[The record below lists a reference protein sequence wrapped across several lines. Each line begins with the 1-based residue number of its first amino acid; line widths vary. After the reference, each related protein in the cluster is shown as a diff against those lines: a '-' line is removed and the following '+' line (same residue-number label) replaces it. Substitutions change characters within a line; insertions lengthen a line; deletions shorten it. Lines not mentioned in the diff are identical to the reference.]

1 VASVEGRPPGVCR
14 REAAAP
20 VMGDRPHH
28 VPQRQTAEG
37 WLSRERALVLVLLV
51 ATALVVYLCYRLAGP
66 FLPALA
72 WAVALA
78 AVAHPLHGWL
88 LRRIPRPN
96 LAAGLAVGLVAV
108 AIVGP
113 TLLVS
118 QQLVREVARGVAWL
132 QSDTAAGRWQ
142 AVLEDH
148 PRLATGLTL
157 LATQVDVRGATERA
171 SMALTSGAEG
181 VVRGSVWAVAELLIT
196 FFALFYC
203 FRDRRQALQNLR
215 SLVPLSEG
223 ETEAVFTRVIDTLHA
238 TIYGTLL
245 VGLVQGVMGGLM
257 FWALGLPAALLWGVV
272 MAILGIIPV
281 LGTFIV
287 WAPAALFLA
296 LEGGWG
302 KAMILVAWG
311 GLVVSLVD
319 NLLYPI
325 LAGQRLRLHTLPV
338 FIAIVGGVALFGS
351 AGIVLG
357 PVTLATTIALIEV
370 WRRRTAG
377 GRTAETGV
385 DVSRG

>member
-1 VASVEGRPPGVCR
+1 
-14 REAAAP
+14 
-20 VMGDRPHH
+20 
-28 VPQRQTAEG
+28 
-37 WLSRERALVLVLLV
+37 
-51 ATALVVYLCYRLAGP
+51 
-66 FLPALA
+66 
-72 WAVALA
+72 
-78 AVAHPLHGWL
+78 
-88 LRRIPRPN
+88 
-96 LAAGLAVGLVAV
+96 
-108 AIVGP
+108 
-113 TLLVS
+113 
-118 QQLVREVARGVAWL
+118 
-132 QSDTAAGRWQ
+132 
-142 AVLEDH
+142 
-148 PRLATGLTL
+148 
-157 LATQVDVRGATERA
+157 
-171 SMALTSGAEG
+171 
-181 VVRGSVWAVAELLIT
+181 VWAVAELLIT

-287 WAPAALFLA
+287 WAPAALLLA

-302 KAMILVAWG
+302 RALILVAWG

-325 LAGQRLRLHTLPV
+325 LVGQRLRLHTLPV
-338 FIAIVGGVALFGS
+338 FVAIVGGVALFGS

-357 PVTLATTIALIEV
+357 PVTLATTVALIEV